1 MTQYPIRTSRPDQ
14 WTSPRPYSDP
24 SLRALAYGRVR
35 PMHEPS
41 WWAKIMERWL
51 GYS

>member
-1 MTQYPIRTSRPDQ
+1 MPQYPIRTSRPDH

-24 SLRALAYGRVR
+24 SLRALAYGKIR

-41 WWAKIMERWL
+41 WLEKLL
-51 GYS
+51 GRG